1 MKYLFKNKKTLIF
14 SAILGS
20 FIVSSLITLILFPQI
35 EGLVIFFF
43 YVLISNS
50 FIGIPHEPLFIYYG
64 KIYPIYIPLLI
75 SIVPT
80 IMGCALDYIVLTP
93 VLESKYLQKALK
105 TKIFRKSAVYFKKT
119 PFMTLFVF
127 ALTPI
132 PFYPVRILSV
142 ATKYPFIKFAAS
154 VTLGR
159 IPRYAVLAYGGMALN
174 IPNWIIITIFVLMV
188 GSPFL
193 VKYFK
198 KFYKAGF
205 VLLFQKKSRDEQI
218 DLEEAGDILPVEQT
232 E

>member
-1 MKYLFKNKKTLIF
+1 MKYLFKNKKTFIF

-35 EGLVIFFF
+35 EGWVVFFF

-80 IMGCALDYIVLTP
+80 IMGCALDYIILTP

-105 TKIFRKSAVYFKKT
+105 TKIFRKSALYFKKT

-142 ATKYPFIKFAAS
+142 ATKYPFKKFAAS

-205 VLLFQKKSRDEQI
+205 VLLFQKKSGAEQVDQQEDAVI
-218 DLEEAGDILPVEQT
+218 KPFEQT
-232 E
+232 